1 MFLYPCLGL
10 VPREQ
15 ELKGLSDG
23 IYFRKFP
30 RLENRLERGL
40 GGRGVEG
47 RGINLAAVAET

>member
-15 ELKGLSDG
+15 EAKGLSDG

-30 RLENRLERGL
+30 RLENRLEWGL
-40 GGRGVEG
+40 GGGAEG